1 MKNKLFDSTILFLI
15 AILIVSTVLITI
27 SAINITPAPA
37 AGQTPQQQQTG
48 TDGNLT
54 ATINGDSF
62 RAGDTIRINGT
73 VAKEGRDINSRVIIG
88 VIDPENFTVERA
100 EVFANPTGGNFEHE
114 FIAGIVRQ
122 FDPDGIMRESGNYTV
137 RITHTP
143 PYLYGQEIPREQVN
157 FTFAYEALASSSSPR

>member
-73 VAKEGRDINSRVIIG
+73 VAKEGRDIKFNGYHRS
-88 VIDPENFTVERA
+88 D
-100 EVFANPTGGNFEHE
+100 
-114 FIAGIVRQ
+114 
-122 FDPDGIMRESGNYTV
+122 
-137 RITHTP
+137 
-143 PYLYGQEIPREQVN
+143 
-157 FTFAYEALASSSSPR
+157 